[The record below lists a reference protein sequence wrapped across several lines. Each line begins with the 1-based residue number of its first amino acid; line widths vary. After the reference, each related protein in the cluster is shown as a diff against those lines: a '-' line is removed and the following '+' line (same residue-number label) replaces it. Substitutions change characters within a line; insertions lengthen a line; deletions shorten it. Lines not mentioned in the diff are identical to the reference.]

1 MYKIAFNFLKR
12 FFPAHRLFKMG
23 FNISPMYRRS
33 TARVIEITPN
43 MHQVKIKLPISY
55 KNKNYVGAIFG
66 GSMQAATDP
75 IYMIQLLNIL
85 GDNYVVWDKAACIAY
100 KKPAREDLYGLFVFS
115 EEEILRIK
123 EDVSNNNEID
133 YKKLVTLTNS
143 KGKIYAEINKTL
155 YIAQKDYYKQK
166 LKSKNRKG

>member
-1 MYKIAFNFLKR
+1 
-12 FFPAHRLFKMG
+12 
-23 FNISPMYRRS
+23 MYRRS
-33 TARVIEITPN
+33 TARIVYISSN
-43 MHQVKIKLPISY
+43 MYKVKIKLPISY
-55 KNKNYVGAIFG
+55 KNRNYVGAIFG

-85 GDNYVVWDKAACIAY
+85 GDDYVVWDKAACIKY
-100 KKPAREDLYGLFVFS
+100 KKPAREDLYGSFVFF
-115 EEEILRIK
+115 EEEIK
-123 EDVSNNNEID
+123 EIVKDVTNNKEID

-143 KGKIYAEINKTL
+143 EGEVYSEINKTL